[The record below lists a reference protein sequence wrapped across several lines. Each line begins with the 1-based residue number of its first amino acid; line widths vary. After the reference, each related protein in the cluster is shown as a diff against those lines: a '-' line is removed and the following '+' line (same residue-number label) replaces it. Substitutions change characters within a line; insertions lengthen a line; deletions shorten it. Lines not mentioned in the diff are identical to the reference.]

1 MSHNN
6 FLASCH
12 STGCEHMPSLPWL
25 LEAADIKK
33 TSTLS
38 ILYEGCLADMYL
50 KKKYDFLKNFGIL
63 HLKFRE

>member
-12 STGCEHMPSLPWL
+12 SAGCEHMPSLPWL

-33 TSTLS
+33 ASTLS

-50 KKKYDFLKNFGIL
+50 DEEKI
-63 HLKFRE
+63 

>member
-12 STGCEHMPSLPWL
+12 SAGCEHMPSLPWL

-33 TSTLS
+33 ASTLS

-50 KKKYDFLKNFGIL
+50 DEEKKRFS
-63 HLKFRE
+63 